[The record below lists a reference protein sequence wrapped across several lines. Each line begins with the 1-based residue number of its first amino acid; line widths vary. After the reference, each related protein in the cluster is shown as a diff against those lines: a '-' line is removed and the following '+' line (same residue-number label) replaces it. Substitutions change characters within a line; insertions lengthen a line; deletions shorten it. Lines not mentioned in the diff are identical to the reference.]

1 MCRLAAQ
8 CLRRILCVAQEI
20 IISVI
25 SEEFIIYEL
34 ILKNQYVDI

>member
-1 MCRLAAQ
+1 MRGSG
-8 CLRRILCVAQEI
+8 I

-25 SEEFIIYEL
+25 SEEFLIYEL

>member
-1 MCRLAAQ
+1 MR
-8 CLRRILCVAQEI
+8 AQEI

-25 SEEFIIYEL
+25 SEEFLIYEL